1 MSDLT
6 SWINGSIHSSYA
18 ASTGFGSSFLTVTT
32 TTTTT
37 TTRISFLCS
46 VTRNSNS
53 NLHSL
58 FQMLM
63 NAAKALMTASLALL
77 LVQIPL
83 VHTAVPVMLDTWETE
98 RQAAK

>member
-6 SWINGSIHSSYA
+6 SCINGGIHSSYA

-37 TTRISFLCS
+37 RTSFLCS

-53 NLHSL
+53 VNLYSL

-63 NAAKALMTASLALL
+63 NAAKALMTASLTLL